1 MPHGL
6 LEVRG
11 TIDLGQFW
19 PSGRSDADTTTVVLK
34 LAPDAIRFRKSDAAP
49 FRATHVFDD
58 AIVKGRQRKPAIKN
72 GHVTIRLQG
81 IDAPELHF
89 QPTALS
95 KAESTVCPKQ
105 KRTPSMSS
113 TTFTDNC
120 SGLRR
125 PKDCMIFWLR
135 PERSL
140 SIPGS

>member
-34 LAPDAIRFRKSDAAP
+34 NAGDAIKFRKNDAVP
-49 FRATHVFDD
+49 FQLTHVFDD
-58 AIVKGRQRKPAIKN
+58 ALVVGRQGRKPAIKN

-89 QPTALS
+89 QPAALS
-95 KAESTVCPKQ
+95 GAEK
-105 KRTPSMSS
+105 
-113 TTFTDNC
+113 
-120 SGLRR
+120 
-125 PKDCMIFWLR
+125 
-135 PERSL
+135 
-140 SIPGS
+140 

>member
-1 MPHGL
+1 ML
-6 LEVRG
+6 R
-11 TIDLGQFW
+11 
-19 PSGRSDADTTTVVLK
+19 
-34 LAPDAIRFRKSDAAP
+34 AP
-49 FRATHVFDD
+49 FR
-58 AIVKGRQRKPAIKN
+58 GR
-72 GHVTIRLQG
+72 RLQKRTEAQWDMRPWLRADGGANESMSLQLG
-81 IDAPELHF
+81 ITSSIGCQLEHDAPELHF

-105 KRTPSMSS
+105 KRTPSMDS

-140 SIPGS
+140 SIPGF